1 MVEMSAQSSSLEVPD
16 KATAPI
22 RDIQRK
28 LSKGTTPAACGLRV
42 ARAAGLVAEALQW
55 KGEGAVPLKDGESEK
70 LSDRLHALIRLILVT
85 ANCLSIDVAEAAG
98 LKVAKNKAK
107 YPAEI
112 VRGSSAKYNEYDSYT
127 PRKCRVGGA
136 RDVETLEQMAEEMT
150 QFAIDRDWLQYH
162 TPRNLTLALCGEVGE
177 LCELLAE
184 QDGAKECS
192 NASPEAEEISD
203 YGDNKRDKAVL
214 RLCSIDLSVVYTPQD
229 PKFCERLSCG
239 VLRPLL
245 PHLYDGPNENVEKVT
260 GAGRSKLR
268 IFESVSRS
276 RFGEDVHFSAVCL
289 FSSFRSI
296 LAALKGSGFRCR
308 IAYVFTCCLGRR
320 LFLPMACSLFL
331 CVLLYPLLYALKL
344 PYDQSVRALGL
355 NDAVYVDSTTE
366 PVGCSPEVR

>member
-1 MVEMSAQSSSLEVPD
+1 MDRHLCYTDAASGYSGMVEVSAHSPSAEVPD
-16 KATAPI
+16 KVAAPI

-42 ARAAGLVAEALQW
+42 ARAAGLVAETLQW
-55 KGEGAVPLKDGESEK
+55 KGEGTKALSDGESEK
-70 LSDRLHALIRLILVT
+70 LSDRLHALIRLNLVT
-85 ANCLSIDVAEAAG
+85 ANCLSIDVTEAAG

-192 NASPEAEEISD
+192 NDSPEAEEISD
-203 YGDNKRDKAVL
+203 
-214 RLCSIDLSVVYTPQD
+214 C
-229 PKFCERLSCG
+229 
-239 VLRPLL
+239 
-245 PHLYDGPNENVEKVT
+245 
-260 GAGRSKLR
+260 
-268 IFESVSRS
+268 
-276 RFGEDVHFSAVCL
+276 
-289 FSSFRSI
+289 
-296 LAALKGSGFRCR
+296 
-308 IAYVFTCCLGRR
+308 
-320 LFLPMACSLFL
+320 
-331 CVLLYPLLYALKL
+331 LLYAVRIVSVCGLSLDVDKL
-344 PYDQSVRALGL
+344 IDNQ
-355 NDAVYVDSTTE
+355 
-366 PVGCSPEVR
+366 